1 MIYDHD
7 LEMNSST
14 FELTF
19 FYMILLKYLN
29 KVIRKNITI
38 RSFHFPKQNVN
49 EDASQYK
56 VLCNLRRHF

>member
-19 FYMILLKYLN
+19 LHDFYL
-29 KVIRKNITI
+29 VIRKILVFVPFISRN
-38 RSFHFPKQNVN
+38 RM
-49 EDASQYK
+49 
-56 VLCNLRRHF
+56 